1 MAIVPPATD
10 LADCFRRDSEWLT
23 GPGMKLG
30 LAVSGGP
37 DSLALLQLANAAFP
51 GMVEAATVDHGIRP
65 ESGAEASFVAGICG
79 GLGVPHAILS
89 ADAPIAGNIQSGARA
104 LRYRLLAAWAK
115 AGGLD
120 WILTA
125 HHREDQA
132 ETLIMRLNRGAGLSG
147 LSGVRASTH
156 IAGAAIA
163 RPLLGWPRAA
173 LAGIVEQ
180 AGIDPVRDPSNVDE
194 RYDRARLRRQIAD
207 ADWIDSAAWVRSVDA
222 LAEAEAALE
231 WTADRIMEERIDSV
245 AGGVTLDPADLPPEL
260 RRRLV
265 LRLLAL
271 LAPGDEP
278 PRGDAVQRL
287 LTTLGAGDTATLAS
301 VKCTGGAVW
310 RFVPAPPRNVP

>member
-1 MAIVPPATD
+1 MAIIPPAPD
-10 LADCFRRDSEWLT
+10 LVDCFRRDCERLT
-23 GPGMKLG
+23 GAGVKLG

-37 DSLALLQLANAAFP
+37 DSLALLLLAHAAFP
-51 GMVEAATVDHGIRP
+51 GAAEAATVDHGIRP
-65 ESGAEASFVAGICG
+65 ESGAEAAFVAGICG
-79 GLGVPHAILS
+79 GVGVPHAILS
-89 ADAPIAGNIQSGARA
+89 ADAPIAGNVQSGARA
-104 LRYRLLAAWAK
+104 LRYRLLATWAK
-115 AGGLD
+115 AGGMD

-156 IAGAAIA
+156 IAGAAVA

-173 LAGIVEQ
+173 LADIVER

-194 RYDRARLRRQIAD
+194 RYDRARLRRQIAE
-207 ADWIDSAAWVRSVDA
+207 ADWIESAAWVRSVDA
-222 LAEAEAALE
+222 LAEAEAAIE
-231 WTADRIMEERIDSV
+231 WTADRLLEERIESV

-260 RRRLV
+260 RRRLL

-271 LAPGDEP
+271 LAPGEEP
-278 PRGDAVQRL
+278 PRGEPVQRL
-287 LTTLGAGDTATLAS
+287 LTTLGAGNTATLAG

-310 RFVPAPPRNVP
+310 RFVPAPPRTSS